1 MFLGCGLVGSYS
13 LVPLGSQCIRH
24 SIYNILLALLVVVE
38 IIGLRLERSE
48 IMHSKVSDHGCLI
61 ILLRQGMPQVYIEW
75 PLNSNKIR

>member
-48 IMHSKVSDHGCLI
+48 IMHSKVSDHGT
-61 ILLRQGMPQVYIEW
+61 Q
-75 PLNSNKIR
+75 